1 MVSKNKRIMKTI
13 AFLCFNMAIQCRTCE
28 ILDKKGGKRN
38 NRDYKTN
45 TYTYINL
52 DSKSNYKYRSDR
64 NY

>member
-1 MVSKNKRIMKTI
+1 
-13 AFLCFNMAIQCRTCE
+13 MAIQCRTCE